1 MYQCVTMLPVSETSS
16 TSFYIQLEIYD
27 AELDRSVIATK
38 VFDPV
43 ANSSIDD
50 GSEDE
55 VQGDGEGLSRVV
67 LVGAV
72 VSLVLLG
79 AGAVLML
86 RGRDGSGVSAPSATN
101 EPEPAEQTGGT
112 GLLARAERLK

>member
-86 RGRDGSGVSAPSATN
+86 RGRWQRCFSALCHQRARTSRAN
-101 EPEPAEQTGGT
+101 GRYGFAGT
-112 GLLARAERLK
+112 AERLK